1 MNTWPLG
8 SGGSG
13 IAPAGGL
20 ALGGAGRDGAGDGID
35 GFAFGND
42 GSVGPVPDEAT
53 GFPWIRE
60 LHPLSRAAL
69 SSRPASSRPPAAVV
83 VTPRGNIGN
92 QAYAR
97 GNESDG
103 SDAPASCGYPAMAA

>member
-20 ALGGAGRDGAGDGID
+20 ALGGAGRGGGRHGID

-97 GNESDG
+97 GNE
-103 SDAPASCGYPAMAA
+103 